1 MVAVLLGLAAS
12 ASFSCADFFG
22 GVAARR
28 SNAWLSV
35 LANQVIG
42 LIPLTVYLLLLLDGL
57 LIISSVCAQNGT
69 TRSTDTR
76 PAKGRSH
83 MSIDQS
89 GANRYAPQ

>member
-35 LANQVIG
+35 LANQAIG
-42 LIPLTVYLLLLLDGL
+42 LIPLTVYR
-57 LIISSVCAQNGT
+57 SSC
-69 TRSTDTR
+69 STAVR
-76 PAKGRSH
+76 PAGTS
-83 MSIDQS
+83 
-89 GANRYAPQ
+89 P